1 MLGPQQASGSMKG
14 LELQLYINS
23 KRTIS
28 LRGYK
33 YTLIDGLS
41 KQDSYWFIDF
51 YIFSKKIIITRTSL
65 QQTTEVKINASKQL
79 ALILLQKKF
88 TMFSFFLIIFRV
100 VLLG

>member
-51 YIFSKKIIITRTSL
+51 LYFLKKIIITRTSL

-88 TMFSFFLIIFRV
+88 TMFFS
-100 VLLG
+100 

>member
-1 MLGPQQASGSMKG
+1 MKG

-23 KRTIS
+23 KKTIS
-28 LRGYK
+28 LRGYE

-51 YIFSKKIIITRTSL
+51 YIFSKKIILTRNSL

-79 ALILLQKKF
+79 VLILLQKKLQCF
-88 TMFSFFLIIFRV
+88 LFS
-100 VLLG
+100 

>member
-23 KRTIS
+23 KKTIS
-28 LRGYK
+28 LRGYE

-51 YIFSKKIIITRTSL
+51 YIFSKKIILTRNSL

-79 ALILLQKKF
+79 VLILLQKKLQCF
-88 TMFSFFLIIFRV
+88 LFS
-100 VLLG
+100 

>member
-28 LRGYK
+28 SRGYK
-33 YTLIDGLS
+33 YTLIDWLS

-51 YIFSKKIIITRTSL
+51 LYFLKKNYNNTNLSL
-65 QQTTEVKINASKQL
+65 TND
-79 ALILLQKKF
+79 
-88 TMFSFFLIIFRV
+88 
-100 VLLG
+100 